1 MRVLVA
7 DDEAL
12 IRLGLKS
19 ILEELGHEV
28 ITAANGREAIQQVH
42 RHEPDIAILDIK
54 MPYTDGLQAAET
66 LSRTRPLPILLL
78 TALSDEEIVDRATD
92 LPIHGY
98 LVKPMKAEEL
108 SAAMSVAVK
117 RFQETQELKLQTD
130 ELEERLETRVLL
142 DRAKARLM
150 AGGLDEE
157 AAYKTIQRRARHSQ
171 QSMAQVARD
180 ILQDKDGSGL

>member
-12 IRLGLKS
+12 IRLGLKAM
-19 ILEELGHEV
+19 LEELDHEV
-28 ITAANGREAIQQVH
+28 ITAANGREAIQQAQ
-42 RHEPDIAILDIK
+42 RLEPDIAILDIK

-66 LSRTRPLPILLL
+66 LSRIRPLPILLL
-78 TALSDEEIVDRATD
+78 TALSDEEMVERATD

-98 LVKPMKAEEL
+98 LVKPVRAEAL
-108 SAAMSVAVK
+108 SAAMTVAVK
-117 RFQETQELKLQTD
+117 RFEEAQDLKVQAD
-130 ELEERLETRVLL
+130 ELEERLETRILI
-142 DRAKARLM
+142 DRAKAKLM

-157 AAYKTIQRRARHSQ
+157 AAYKTIQRRARQSR

-180 ILQDKDGSGL
+180 ILRA

>member
-19 ILEELGHEV
+19 MLEELGHGV
-28 ITAANGREAIQQVH
+28 IMAANGREAIQQVQ

-66 LSRTRPLPILLL
+66 LSRVRPLPILLL
-78 TALSDEEIVDRATD
+78 TALSDAEIVDRATD

-98 LVKPMKAEEL
+98 LVKPIKVDEL

-117 RFQETQELKLQTD
+117 RFEEAQGLKAQAAD
-130 ELEERLETRVLL
+130 LEERLETRVLI
-142 DRAKARLM
+142 DRAKAKLM

-157 AAYKTIQRRARHSQ
+157 AAYRTIQRRARESR

-180 ILQDKDGSGL
+180 ILRE

>member
-19 ILEELGHEV
+19 MLEELDHEV
-28 ITAANGREAIQQVH
+28 ITAADGREAIQQVL
-42 RHEPDIAILDIK
+42 RLQPDIAILDIK

-66 LSRTRPLPILLL
+66 LSRSRPLPILLL
-78 TALSDEEIVDRATD
+78 TALSDEEMVDRASD

-98 LVKPMKAEEL
+98 LVKPIRVEAL
-108 SAAMSVAVK
+108 SAAMTVAVK
-117 RFQETQELKLQTD
+117 RFEEAQELKMQAD
-130 ELEERLETRVLL
+130 ELEERLETRLLL
-142 DRAKARLM
+142 DRAKAKLM

-157 AAYKTIQRRARHSQ
+157 AAYKTIQRRARESR

-180 ILQDKDGSGL
+180 ILRE